1 MVNELDNK
9 IYDHGKSI
17 SIAVKGVENKVQH
30 QTERIQKGIDELVQ
44 SRDKLTNFLN
54 QLNQTQD
61 TFLRKNQA
69 EYDQIFKQFSETQK
83 ALIDEAKKIH
93 DLLSIKDIAIQLRG
107 GLIDAGN
114 YISESINNTEKTI
127 DSQTTAIQQGMNR
140 LAETQL
146 QFEHFLSVINESQ
159 TQFIND
165 IKNINYKAEE
175 NIDQQLKLNTDKL
188 LNVVS
193 EQFRDSLINASDRI
207 SESINNTE
215 KTINSQ
221 TIAIQQG
228 MNNLAETKLE
238 FGEFLNAINESQTQF
253 TNDIRNIYYKAEENI
268 DQESRLNSDKLLRVI
283 SDIKQSPD
291 KHSSLN
297 SEKLL
302 SVVSE
307 LTQSLDKHSRL
318 IQEVLLEPQ
327 PRKKKS
333 SMKIIR
339 EILNKKFF

>member
-1 MVNELDNK
+1 MSSVLFGNLYTSFSTSVAGLEVSIFLSFLLMTLQRKQKVYFQQMEDTTLTMLSVVGNCLNKGDFLTECKQVYNLVNELDNK

-127 DSQTTAIQQGMNR
+127 NSQTTAIQKGMNR

-146 QFEHFLSVINESQ
+146 QFEQFLGVINESQ

-193 EQFRDSLINASDRI
+193 E
-207 SESINNTE
+207 
-215 KTINSQ
+215 
-221 TIAIQQG
+221 
-228 MNNLAETKLE
+228 
-238 FGEFLNAINESQTQF
+238 
-253 TNDIRNIYYKAEENI
+253 
-268 DQESRLNSDKLLRVI
+268 V
-283 SDIKQSPD
+283 
-291 KHSSLN
+291 
-297 SEKLL
+297 
-302 SVVSE
+302 
-307 LTQSLDKHSRL
+307 
-318 IQEVLLEPQ
+318 
-327 PRKKKS
+327 
-333 SMKIIR
+333 
-339 EILNKKFF
+339 

>member
-17 SIAVKGVENKVQH
+17 SIAVKGVENKIQH
-30 QTERIQKGIDELVQ
+30 QTEGIQKGIDELVQ

-69 EYDQIFKQFSETQK
+69 EHDQIFKQFSETQK

-107 GLIDAGN
+107 SIIDAGN

-127 DSQTTAIQQGMNR
+127 DSQTTAIQKGMNN

-146 QFEHFLSVINESQ
+146 QFEHFLGVINESQ

-188 LNVVS
+188 L
-193 EQFRDSLINASDRI
+193 
-207 SESINNTE
+207 
-215 KTINSQ
+215 
-221 TIAIQQG
+221 
-228 MNNLAETKLE
+228 
-238 FGEFLNAINESQTQF
+238 
-253 TNDIRNIYYKAEENI
+253 
-268 DQESRLNSDKLLRVI
+268 RVI
-283 SDIKQSPD
+283 SDIKQSLD

-327 PRKKKS
+327 PIKKKS

>member
-107 GLIDAGN
+107 SLIDAGN

-127 DSQTTAIQQGMNR
+127 DSQTTAIQKGMNN

-146 QFEHFLSVINESQ
+146 EFGEFLSVINESQ

-165 IKNINYKAEE
+165 IKNIN
-175 NIDQQLKLNTDKL
+175 
-188 LNVVS
+188 
-193 EQFRDSLINASDRI
+193 
-207 SESINNTE
+207 
-215 KTINSQ
+215 
-221 TIAIQQG
+221 
-228 MNNLAETKLE
+228 
-238 FGEFLNAINESQTQF
+238 
-253 TNDIRNIYYKAEENI
+253 YKAEENI

-307 LTQSLDKHSRL
+307 LTQSLDKHSSL

>member
-1 MVNELDNK
+1 MKLN
-9 IYDHGKSI
+9 
-17 SIAVKGVENKVQH
+17 
-30 QTERIQKGIDELVQ
+30 T
-44 SRDKLTNFLN
+44 DKLLN
-54 QLNQTQD
+54 VVS
-61 TFLRKNQA
+61 
-69 EYDQIFKQFSETQK
+69 EQFRDS
-83 ALIDEAKKIH
+83 LINASD
-93 DLLSIKDIAIQLRG
+93 R
-107 GLIDAGN
+107 
-114 YISESINNTEKTI
+114 ISESINNTEKTI
-127 DSQTTAIQQGMNR
+127 DSQTTAIQKGMNR
-140 LAETQL
+140 LAETKL
-146 QFEHFLSVINESQ
+146 QFEQFLGVNNESQ

-193 EQFRDSLINASDRI
+193 
-207 SESINNTE
+207 
-215 KTINSQ
+215 
-221 TIAIQQG
+221 
-228 MNNLAETKLE
+228 
-238 FGEFLNAINESQTQF
+238 
-253 TNDIRNIYYKAEENI
+253 
-268 DQESRLNSDKLLRVI
+268 
-283 SDIKQSPD
+283 DIKQSPD

-307 LTQSLDKHSRL
+307 LTQSLDKHSSL

>member
-61 TFLRKNQA
+61 KFLRKNQA

-127 DSQTTAIQQGMNR
+127 DSQTTAIQKGMNR

-146 QFEHFLSVINESQ
+146 QFEHFLGVINESQ

-175 NIDQQLKLNTDKL
+175 NINQQLKLNSDKL

-221 TIAIQQG
+221 IIAIQQG

-238 FGEFLNAINESQTQF
+238 FGEF
-253 TNDIRNIYYKAEENI
+253 
-268 DQESRLNSDKLLRVI
+268 
-283 SDIKQSPD
+283 
-291 KHSSLN
+291 
-297 SEKLL
+297 
-302 SVVSE
+302 
-307 LTQSLDKHSRL
+307 
-318 IQEVLLEPQ
+318 
-327 PRKKKS
+327 
-333 SMKIIR
+333 
-339 EILNKKFF
+339 

>member
-1 MVNELDNK
+1 
-9 IYDHGKSI
+9 
-17 SIAVKGVENKVQH
+17 
-30 QTERIQKGIDELVQ
+30 
-44 SRDKLTNFLN
+44 
-54 QLNQTQD
+54 
-61 TFLRKNQA
+61 
-69 EYDQIFKQFSETQK
+69 
-83 ALIDEAKKIH
+83 
-93 DLLSIKDIAIQLRG
+93 
-107 GLIDAGN
+107 
-114 YISESINNTEKTI
+114 
-127 DSQTTAIQQGMNR
+127 MNR

-146 QFEHFLSVINESQ
+146 QFEHFLGVINESQTQFINDIKNINYKAEENIDQQLKLNTDKLLNVVSEQFRDSLINASDRISESINNTEKTINSQTIAIQQGMNNLAETKLEFGEFLNAINESQ

-268 DQESRLNSDKLLRVI
+268 DQQLKLNTDKLLRVI

-307 LTQSLDKHSRL
+307 LTQSLDKHSSL